1 MPLLYRY
8 LVKGDVQ
15 GVGYR
20 SFTVRLAKQLGIYGS
35 VRNTREGDVEIFA
48 QGTAE
53 DLVEF
58 EIGLRKGPH
67 WAHVTDVSREPVNTT
82 RIYADFSIL
91 Y

>member
-1 MPLLYRY
+1 
-8 LVKGDVQ
+8 VKGDVQ

-35 VRNTREGDVEIFA
+35 VRNIQDGDVEIFA

-67 WAHVTDVSREPVNTT
+67 WAHVTDVSRETVNTT
-82 RIYADFSIL
+82 RIYTGFSVL
-91 Y
+91 F